1 MADKRAILIGVDG
14 YGFRPLTSAVNDAVA
29 MREAL
34 VGRST
39 PQLKPIFDD
48 TEITLLATPHPNA
61 SVNPGTAQATRD
73 EILGALRP
81 HYDTNDP
88 AAFLLVYFAGHGLT
102 ASPDG
107 RVRETLIL
115 PSDVTGPEDG
125 RNMISINQLL
135 NLFAERG
142 PLQQLWIIDA
152 CRDMPYQRRPRGY
165 DVEWQEQPA
174 QGPRAQVSIFAVAQG
189 GEALSQSGGQGRFT
203 THLLAGL
210 AGKGSAA
217 DYIPGRGYC
226 VTAQSLHEYARRRVS
241 EALEGYDD
249 WTRAI
254 QKPQITQANSTVD
267 PLRDLPRPVPRRFA
281 VTVRPPEAAPAV
293 DLALEVQF
301 GLPVGGWPP
310 EALPRVYELRSTLKP
325 GMDQLWGEPA
335 PGLVA
340 VDLREEDGAI
350 VDVPPRSP
358 QPPSPPNQPQPSQPT
373 TGERG
378 IAQAVTVA
386 QGSLKVAFITP
397 LESKTEGLATL
408 TVVAT
413 DPGARVRLQRA
424 EPPWEEREEAPN
436 TRIFVE
442 PGVWNVMVVLG
453 DQTISAT
460 QVVLSDRED
469 RRVRAVAQ
477 ITPATAAMLPPTQ
490 YAVAAPETV
499 MPSETIGPMQGAI
512 LPTLLPLLGLKLY
525 DTQNIILHQ
534 FEAMQIP
541 SVSADEIPV
550 GETPLAVAIAIEG
563 ANPPDSP
570 TQVEGSEMKW
580 VGAESRIALFAGWK
594 RESRDTIT
602 IDIGSRRV
610 SVAAPGIDG
619 GVTVVAGTSWP
630 DGRLDFSVSNFHLPV
645 GTMWDPQMQYIAV
658 GQISRALAL
667 AAPLFR
673 AGANLH
679 ETPDPVLT
687 EIAYAKW
694 LDPVLGVLAFHAHDH
709 RLRAEASRLDP
720 GTADFVKTLREII
733 RGNMSAHFGQLPDSR
748 ILAALDPDADFR
760 RTALMELL
768 EDPDLGQPVLTA
780 SLAHLAQAATE
791 AELEDHWAID
801 RFARIDP
808 GQVFNVVR
816 IR

>member
-1 MADKRAILIGVDG
+1 MADKRAILIGVDA

-39 PQLKPIFDD
+39 PPQQPILDD
-48 TEITLLATPHPNA
+48 TEITLLATPQVGV
-61 SVNPGTAQATRD
+61 SVNSRTAPATRD
-73 EILGALRP
+73 EILSALRP
-81 HYDTNDP
+81 HYDTTDP

-165 DVEWQEQPA
+165 DIEWQEQPA

-189 GEALSQSGGQGRFT
+189 GEALSESGGQGRFT

-217 DYIPGRGYC
+217 DYLPGRGYC
-226 VTAQSLHEYARRRVS
+226 VTAQSLHEYARRRVN

-249 WTRAI
+249 WTRTI
-254 QKPQITQANSTVD
+254 QMPQISQSNSTVD
-267 PLRDLPRPVPRRFA
+267 PLRDLPRPLPRKFA
-281 VTVRPPEAAPAV
+281 VTVRPPEAEPAV

-310 EALPRVYELRSTLKP
+310 EALPRIYELRATLKP

-340 VDLREEDGAI
+340 VDLREEDGAT
-350 VDVPPRSP
+350 VSVPPRIS
-358 QPPSPPNQPQPSQPT
+358 QPPFPASQPQPAQPT

-378 IAQAVTVA
+378 IARAVTVTQQA
-386 QGSLKVAFITP
+386 GFVHRFMDQR
-397 LESKTEGLATL
+397 ATL

-413 DPGARVRLQRA
+413 DAGARVRLQRA
-424 EPPWEEREEAPN
+424 ESPWDELEEQPN
-436 TRIFVE
+436 TPISLE
-442 PGVWNVMVVLG
+442 SGVWNVMVVLG

-460 QVVLSDRED
+460 RVVLSAGEKRTT
-469 RRVRAVAQ
+469 RAVAQ
-477 ITPATAAMLPPTQ
+477 ITPATAALLPPIQ
-490 YAVAAPETV
+490 GAVATPETV

-512 LPTLLPLLGLKLY
+512 LPTLLPLFALKLY
-525 DTQNIILHQ
+525 DTGNIILHQ
-534 FEAMQIP
+534 FEDRHIP
-541 SVSADEIPV
+541 TVSTDEIPS
-550 GETPLAVAIAIEG
+550 GEMPLAVAICIEG
-563 ANPPDSP
+563 TRRPDGP
-570 TQVEGSEMKW
+570 TRVEGAELKW
-580 VGAESRIALFAGWK
+580 IGADSRISLFAGWK

-610 SVAAPGIDG
+610 SVAAPGIHG

-630 DGRLDFSVSNFHLPV
+630 DGRLDFSVANFRLPV
-645 GTMWDPQMQYIAV
+645 GTLWAPNPSPYVTV
-658 GQISRALAL
+658 GEISRALAL

-673 AGANLH
+673 AGADLWFARDWELNDLA
-679 ETPDPVLT
+679 D
-687 EIAYAKW
+687 AKW
-694 LDPVLGVLAFHAHDH
+694 LDPVLGVLAFHIHDH
-709 RLRAEASRLDP
+709 RLASKVSQISFPLVEDSRS
-720 GTADFVKTLREII
+720 VREII
-733 RGNMSAHFGQLPDSR
+733 RRNLGNYFRDLPDSR
-748 ILAALDPDADFR
+748 IVAALNLDPELR
-760 RTALMELL
+760 RAALMELL
-768 EDPDLGQPVLTA
+768 EDPDLGQPVVTA
-780 SLAHLAQAATE
+780 SLAHIAQAATE
-791 AELEDHWAID
+791 AGLDDHWAVD
-801 RFARIDP
+801 RFARINP

-816 IR
+816 TR